1 MSVWLTMEDV
11 LISAQTQREA
21 MIVHAVQELNWAII
35 RGRVMVSLHA
45 MQLGPFKNNN
55 NTR

>member
-21 MIVHAVQELNWAII
+21 MSVHAVQELNWVII
-35 RGRVMVSLHA
+35 RGPVMVSAHA
-45 MQLGPFKNNN
+45 MQLGA
-55 NTR
+55 